1 MALWG
6 IGTKFQRQVGGVW
19 QDIGEITSIGPP
31 ESTMDTQDATT
42 LDSPQGRE
50 QVVPTILRNGEAT
63 LSFNF
68 DPDDADQKSFRTDM
82 NTRTKRSYR
91 IVFPDENFYQF
102 DAYVVGFQIGEI
114 TPDGLLTANITL
126 KATGAPGFS
135 SDARLA
141 SLVIS
146 GVTLSPTF
154 DGDVTSY
161 AATTSDATNTVTA
174 TAEDNE
180 ATVEIKVNNSSH
192 TSGQAATWDAG
203 VNTVVVTVTNGE
215 HSKTYVVVVTKTGE

>member
-6 IGTKFQRQVGGVW
+6 IGTKFQRLVGGAW
-19 QDIGEITSIGPP
+19 HDIGEVTNIGPP
-31 ESTMDTQDATT
+31 ESTMDTADATT

-50 QVVPTILRNGEAT
+50 EVLPTILRNGEAT
-63 LSFNF
+63 ITCNF

-82 NTRTKRSYR
+82 NNRTKGSYR

-102 DAYVVGFQIGEI
+102 DAYVTGFQIGEI
-114 TPDGLLTANITL
+114 TPDGLLTATITL

-161 AATTSDATNTVTA
+161 AATTSDASNTVTA

-180 ATVEIKVNNSSH
+180 ATVVIKVNNASH
-192 TSGQAATWDAG
+192 TSGQAATWDSG